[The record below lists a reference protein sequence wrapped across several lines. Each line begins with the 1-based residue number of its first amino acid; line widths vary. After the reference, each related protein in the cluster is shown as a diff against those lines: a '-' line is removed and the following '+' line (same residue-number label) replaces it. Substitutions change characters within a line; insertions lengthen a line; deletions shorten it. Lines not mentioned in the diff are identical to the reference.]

1 MPMPLAEPG
10 TSPGHILSMVAVSLA
25 FHAGLAAGIWPALA
39 RQPVGTDETVKTIT
53 VELVAAPAP
62 PRPAKEEPPAPEPQ
76 KKAEVK
82 IPVKTLP
89 KPARKA
95 SAAKVERPATEP
107 KTPAEE
113 PALSAPSDG
122 VALMSSA
129 SAETRAAGRRAYG
142 QLVWKKI
149 VERKPPGLR
158 LPGTALVEF
167 ALDRRGAIVNA
178 RIVETSGDAEL
189 DALALKTVAGAAPFD
204 PPPAELTAEDLVF
217 EIPFTFR

>member
-10 TSPGHILSMVAVSLA
+10 TSPGHLLSMVAVSLA
-25 FHAGLAAGIWPALA
+25 LHAGLAAGLWPALA
-39 RQPVGTDETVKTIT
+39 RQPVGTDETVKAIT
-53 VELVAAPAP
+53 VELVAAPALP
-62 PRPAKEEPPAPEPQ
+62 QPAKEEPPAPEPL
-76 KKAEVK
+76 KKAEA
-82 IPVKTLP
+82 KTLP
-89 KPARKA
+89 KPKRKA
-95 SAAKVERPATEP
+95 STAKVEKPAAER
-107 KTPAEE
+107 KAPAEE
-113 PALSAPSDG
+113 PTLSAPSNG

-167 ALDRRGAIVNA
+167 ALDSRGAIVTA

-189 DALALKTVAGAAPFD
+189 DALALKTVASAAPFD
-204 PPPAELTAEDLVF
+204 PPPAELTAADLVF
-217 EIPFTFR
+217 EIPFAFR